1 MSTGADVVRLAMW
14 SGPRNISTAMMRS
27 WENRPDSIV
36 VDEPLYAYYLAET
49 GSDHPVRDE
58 VIAAGETDWRA
69 VVEYLLGPV
78 PDGVR
83 VFYQKHMSHH
93 LLPDTGRDWIGQLTN
108 VLLIRDPREVVASY
122 GKVRTTVTPHDIGLP
137 QQVELYDRL
146 AAAGTAPAVIDAA
159 DFLRNPEWYLRAI
172 CDLVGLEFTDRM
184 LTWPAGPRD
193 SDGVWAPHWYDAVWK
208 STGFAPH
215 QERHPALSGPAA
227 EAVEAARP
235 MYEYLHARRDV
246 LA

>member
-1 MSTGADVVRLAMW
+1 MSEVVRLAMW

-49 GSDHPVRDE
+49 GSDHPARDE

-69 VVEYLLGPV
+69 VVEQLLGPV

-93 LLPDTGRDWIGQLTN
+93 LLPDTGRDWIAQLTN

-122 GKVRTTVTPHDIGLP
+122 GRIRATVTPHDIGLP
-137 QQVELYDRL
+137 QQIELYDQL
-146 AAAGTAPAVIDAA
+146 AADGTPPTVIDAA
-159 DFLRNPEWYLRAI
+159 DFLRDPERYLRAV
-172 CDLVGLEFTDRM
+172 CDLVGLEFTERM
-184 LTWPAGPRD
+184 LSWPAGPRD

-208 STGFAPH
+208 STGFAPY
-215 QERHPALSGPAA
+215 QERSPKLTGTAA
-227 EAVEAARP
+227 EAAEAARP
-235 MYEYLHARRDV
+235 MYEYLHSHR
-246 LA
+246 LAVHP